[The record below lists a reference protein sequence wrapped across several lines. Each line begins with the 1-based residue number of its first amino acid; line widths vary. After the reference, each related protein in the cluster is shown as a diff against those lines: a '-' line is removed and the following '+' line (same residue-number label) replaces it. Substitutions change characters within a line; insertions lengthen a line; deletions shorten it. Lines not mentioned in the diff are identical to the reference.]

1 MISSKDKFNIPKIGG
16 IGVMKETEAR
26 EYYDKIFKLLKKHHE
41 WFRSAIPLIASENPA
56 ELLGRKN
63 IPSPAVRECLCS
75 DFGNRYAESP

>member
-1 MISSKDKFNIPKIGG
+1 LISSKDKFNIPKIGG

-56 ELLGRKN
+56 
-63 IPSPAVRECLCS
+63 
-75 DFGNRYAESP
+75 